1 MIKFKGTFEIREIF
15 GTRHIPFV
23 PNKDLK
29 KQATPL
35 LLQNTDAK

>member
-15 GTRHIPFV
+15 ETRHTPCV
-23 PNKDLK
+23 PNKDLR

-35 LLQNTDAK
+35 LL